1 MRTRSPLRR
10 PLALALTPVLALTLV
25 PFDISPAEAGRI
37 KFRTYSS
44 TRSNYVNRADDEA
57 RGRSRSP
64 FGIRF
69 RNNSGSGSA
78 EDERSSARA
87 KSQGAAAAA
96 AARARAALEAE
107 NATRAA
113 ATTVHKPI
121 PVGETKSYS
130 NGVTCV
136 AGC

>member
-10 PLALALTPVLALTLV
+10 PLALALTPILALTLV

-64 FGIRF
+64 FSIRS

-87 KSQGAAAAA
+87 KSQGAAAA

-130 NGVTCV
+130 NGVMCV